1 MKLRNA
7 HYCIFIN
14 PNSLIMKRVLVL
26 LILTLMLSCE
36 EKTAPLKSSN
46 FQTFVENFKVSDT
59 DAGIP
64 NLSVAY
70 YASELERIRKQ
81 LEALNG
87 IDTTQLSFEDSIDW
101 RFAQSILKGKEIR
114 QSEHQ
119 TWKMDPRNY
128 MSFRALGSIIE
139 KPGAVSYKVAQ
150 LEARLKVLPIQ
161 LQNGQNQ
168 LAFYVPRFQELSLFM
183 AENAASLFNKD
194 LMEFASTSEG
204 GDKLIPLISKCQEAL
219 ANYTAFIANELP
231 KKPQRDFAMGKAT
244 YNRMLEQQFLL
255 AYNDETLW
263 EFGKVQFDQ
272 TISELEALAK
282 EIDPNKTWQELATEI
297 KNEYPEPHEMI
308 AAHQLWVDSSKA
320 HILNNNL
327 IPIPWKERVQVVPR
341 AEYLRKT
348 SYYGN
353 FSRAQGKDKDS
364 IFTAQWMINPFE
376 DRWDDQTKQ
385 EYLVEHDWGVIIV
398 TAPHESYAGHHVQ
411 GLYQMHNPSKLRR
424 ENGLSMFSEGWGLY
438 NEQLMSETG
447 FFPSKRIH
455 LRQLQLRLWRN
466 ARVVYDVGMHTGKM
480 TYDEAIQMMT
490 DKVGF
495 LRWAAQ
501 LEVDSASERPGYFI
515 GYFMGMSEI
524 LKMRELYKEK
534 RGEDF
539 TLSDFH
545 EKLLKIGNMPP
556 RLMEASLFR
565 N

>member
-1 MKLRNA
+1 
-7 HYCIFIN
+7 
-14 PNSLIMKRVLVL
+14 MKRLL
-26 LILTLMLSCE
+26 LISVLSLLLSCQ
-36 EKTAPLKSSN
+36 EKTETKKSSD
-46 FQTFVENFKVSDT
+46 FPSFIENFSASTNASD
-59 DAGIP
+59 IP
-64 NLSVAY
+64 DLSA
-70 YASELERIRKQ
+70 AHFTSELEHVRGQ
-81 LEALNG
+81 LKELTA
-87 IDTTQLSFEDSIDW
+87 IDSNQLSFEDRIDW
-101 RFAQSILKGKEIR
+101 RFAHSILKGKEIR

-119 TWKMDPRNY
+119 TWKMDPRDY
-128 MSFRALGSIIE
+128 MSFRALGNIIE
-139 KPGAVSYKVAQ
+139 KPGELSEKITQ
-150 LEARLKVLPIQ
+150 LEARLKALPTQ

-168 LAFYVPRFQELSLFM
+168 LEYYVPRFQELSLFM
-183 AENAASLFNKD
+183 AENAQSLFDKD
-194 LMEFASTSEG
+194 LMEFASQSVEG
-204 GDKLIPLISKCQEAL
+204 EKLVPLIAKCQEAL
-219 ANYTAFIANELP
+219 TGYTEFVSKELP
-231 KKPQRDFAMGKAT
+231 KKPKRDFAMGKET

-255 AYNDETLW
+255 DYNDETLW
-263 EFGKVQFDQ
+263 AFGKSQFDQ
-272 TISELEALAK
+272 TVAELEALAQ
-282 EIDPNKTWQELATEI
+282 EIDPNKTWQTLATET
-297 KNEYPEPHEMI
+297 KNEYPEPHGMI

-320 HILNNNL
+320 HILNNKL

-353 FSRAQGKDKDS
+353 FSRAQGKDRDS
-364 IFTAQWMINPFE
+364 SFTAQWMINPFE
-376 DRWDDQTKQ
+376 DQWDDQTKQ

-398 TAPHESYAGHHVQ
+398 TAPHEAYGGHHVQ
-411 GLYQMHNPSKLRR
+411 SLYQMHNPSKLRR

-480 TYDEAIQMMT
+480 TYKEAITMMT

-524 LKMRELYKEK
+524 LKMRTRYQEK
-534 RGEDF
+534 MGDRF

-556 RLMEASLFR
+556 KLIEVSLFR
-565 N
+565 R

>member
-1 MKLRNA
+1 MSDGFDLSGR
-7 HYCIFIN
+7 II
-14 PNSLIMKRVLVL
+14 LITGASSGIGARFAKTLAAKGAKVVL
-26 LILTLMLSCE
+26 
-36 EKTAPLKSSN
+36 TARRT
-46 FQTFVENFKVSDT
+46 Q
-59 DAGIP
+59 
-64 NLSVAY
+64 
-70 YASELERIRKQ
+70 Q
-81 LEALNG
+81 LEAL
-87 IDTTQLSFEDSIDW
+87 
-101 RFAQSILKGKEIR
+101 
-114 QSEHQ
+114 
-119 TWKMDPRNY
+119 
-128 MSFRALGSIIE
+128 
-139 KPGAVSYKVAQ
+139 
-150 LEARLKVLPIQ
+150 
-161 LQNGQNQ
+161 
-168 LAFYVPRFQELSLFM
+168 
-183 AENAASLFNKD
+183 
-194 LMEFASTSEG
+194 
-204 GDKLIPLISKCQEAL
+204 
-219 ANYTAFIANELP
+219 AN
-231 KKPQRDFAMGKAT
+231 
-244 YNRMLEQQFLL
+244 
-255 AYNDETLW
+255 
-263 EFGKVQFDQ
+263 
-272 TISELEALAK
+272 
-282 EIDPNKTWQELATEI
+282 EIDPDKTWQELATEI

-320 HILNNNL
+320 HILNNDL

-364 IFTAQWMINPFE
+364 IFTAQWMINPYE
-376 DRWDDQTKQ
+376 DQWDEKTKQ

-398 TAPHESYAGHHVQ
+398 TAPHEAYGGHHVQ

-480 TYDEAIQMMT
+480 TYEEAITMMT

-524 LKMRELYKEK
+524 LKMRTRYQEK
-534 RGEDF
+534 MGERF

-556 RLMEASLFR
+556 KLMEASLFR
-565 N
+565 SE

>member
-1 MKLRNA
+1 
-7 HYCIFIN
+7 
-14 PNSLIMKRVLVL
+14 MKRLLLLSVLSL
-26 LILTLMLSCE
+26 LLSCQ
-36 EKTAPLKSSN
+36 EKTETKKSSD
-46 FQTFVENFKVSDT
+46 FPSFIENFGAST
-59 DAGIP
+59 NASSIP
-64 NLSVAY
+64 DLSA
-70 YASELERIRKQ
+70 AHFTSELEHVRGQ
-81 LEALNG
+81 LQELTA
-87 IDTTQLSFEDSIDW
+87 IDSNQLSFEDRIDW
-101 RFAQSILKGKEIR
+101 RFAHSILKGKEIR

-119 TWKMDPRNY
+119 TWKMDPRDY
-128 MSFRALGSIIE
+128 MSFRALGNIIE
-139 KPGAVSYKVAQ
+139 KPGELSEKITQ
-150 LEARLKVLPIQ
+150 LEARLKVLPTQ

-168 LAFYVPRFQELSLFM
+168 LEYYVPRFQELSLFM
-183 AENAASLFNKD
+183 AENAKSLFDKD
-194 LMEFASTSEG
+194 LMEFASQSLDGE
-204 GDKLIPLISKCQEAL
+204 KLVPLIAKCQEAL
-219 ANYTAFIANELP
+219 TGYTEFVSKELP
-231 KKPQRDFAMGKAT
+231 KKPIRDFAMGKEA
-244 YNRMLEQQFLL
+244 YNRMLDQQFLL
-255 AYNDETLW
+255 DYNDETLW
-263 EFGKVQFDQ
+263 AFGKSQFDQ
-272 TISELEALAK
+272 TVAELEALAQ
-282 EIDPNKTWQELATEI
+282 EIDPNKTWQVIATET
-297 KNEYPEPHEMI
+297 KNEYPQPHEMI

-320 HILNNNL
+320 HILNNKL

-353 FSRAQGKDKDS
+353 FSRAQGKDQDS

-376 DRWDDQTKQ
+376 DQWDDQTKQ

-398 TAPHESYAGHHVQ
+398 TAPHESYGGHHVQ
-411 GLYQMHNPSKLRR
+411 SLYQMHNPSKLRR

-480 TYDEAIQMMT
+480 TYEEAITMMT

-524 LKMRELYKEK
+524 LKMRTRYQESMGD
-534 RGEDF
+534 RF

-556 RLMEASLFR
+556 KLIEVSLFR
-565 N
+565 R

>member
-1 MKLRNA
+1 
-7 HYCIFIN
+7 
-14 PNSLIMKRVLVL
+14 MKRVLILSVL
-26 LILTLMLSCE
+26 ALLLSCE
-36 EKTAPLKSSN
+36 ENTAPLKSSN
-46 FQTFVENFKVSDT
+46 FQTFVENFNVSSTDT
-59 DAGIP
+59 DIP
-64 NLSVAY
+64 DLSVAY
-70 YASELERIRKQ
+70 YASELERVRKQ
-81 LEALNG
+81 LEELNA

-119 TWKMDPRNY
+119 TWRMDPRNY
-128 MSFRALGSIIE
+128 MSFRALGNIIE
-139 KPGAVSYKVAQ
+139 KPGALSNKVAQ

-161 LQNGQNQ
+161 LQNGKSQ

-183 AENAASLFNKD
+183 AENAKSLFNKD
-194 LMEFASTSEG
+194 LMKFASTSEG
-204 GDKLIPLISKCQEAL
+204 GEKLIPLISKSQEAL
-219 ANYTAFIANELP
+219 TDYTAFVANELP

-255 AYNDETLW
+255 PYNDETLW
-263 EFGKVQFDQ
+263 EFGKVQFDK
-272 TISELEALAK
+272 TVAELEALAK
-282 EIDPNKTWQELATEI
+282 EIDPAKTWQELATEI
-297 KNEYPEPHEMI
+297 KNEYPEPHKMI

-320 HILNNNL
+320 HILKNNL

-398 TAPHESYAGHHVQ
+398 TAPHESYGGHHVQ

-424 ENGLSMFSEGWGLY
+424 NNGLSMFSEGWGLY

-480 TYDEAIQMMT
+480 TYEEAIQMMT

-534 RGEDF
+534 RGDDF

-556 RLMEASLFR
+556 KLMEASLLR